1 MNKNTVLHLSLSSLS
16 EEIKLKEIS
25 PVEVVRELLARIEEI
40 NPVVNAFITVL
51 QEQAVKEARQA
62 EEEIMAGNY
71 RGPLHGIPIGL
82 KDLIYTKG
90 IRTTMGSKIY
100 QNYIPDRD
108 ATVVQKLKKAG
119 AIMIGKCNTQEFA
132 YGPTGDASYFGPA
145 RNPYNPSKMTGGSS
159 SGSGAAVASG
169 LCFGALGTDTGGS
182 IRIPASATGIVG
194 MKPTFGRISKA
205 GVHPLGRTLDHVGP
219 MTRSI
224 RDNALLLGMLAGFD
238 HEDPFSHNLG
248 NEDFTRCIG
257 ESISGKVIGIPTSFY
272 FDRVDEEVKDKVK
285 KAIHVLEDLGAVIRD
300 VEIPVLSKVSYAQ
313 LKTLQSEAYAIHE
326 ELVLSRPQDYQAQV
340 LERLKQSAE
349 ALGFE
354 YVKAQEIRQEARE
367 AFNTVFERIDVI
379 AAPTVAILPPDI
391 GQTEISIEGKTEQVR
406 SALLRLTEPA
416 CVTGLPSLSVPCG
429 FSDSGLPIGLQLIG
443 KPFSEARLYQVG
455 AAFEQEAALSTL
467 KWDVPPLV
475 QQS

>member
-1 MNKNTVLHLSLSSLS
+1 MNKNTVLQLSLSALS
-16 EEIKLKEIS
+16 EEIKTKEIS
-25 PVEVVRELLARIEEI
+25 PVEVVRELLDRIQEV

-51 QEQAVKEARQA
+51 EEQALKEARQA
-62 EEEIMAGNY
+62 EGEIMAGNC
-71 RGPLHGIPIGL
+71 RGRLHGVPVGL

-90 IRTTMGSKIY
+90 IRTTMGSKIF
-100 QNYIPDRD
+100 QDFIPDRD
-108 ATVVQKLKKAG
+108 AVVVQKLRKAG
-119 AIMIGKCNTQEFA
+119 AILIGKCNTQEFA

-145 RNPYNPSKMTGGSS
+145 RNPYNPAKMTGGSS

-194 MKPTFGRISKA
+194 MKPTFGRVSKT
-205 GVHPLGRTLDHVGP
+205 GIYPLGKTLDHVGP

-224 RDNALLLGMLAGFD
+224 RDNALLLGVLAGFD

-248 NEDFTRCIG
+248 NEDFTLCIG

-272 FDRVDEEVKDKVK
+272 FDRVDEEVKEKVK
-285 KAIHVLEDLGAVIRD
+285 KAIHVLEGLGAVIRD
-300 VEIPVLSKVSYAQ
+300 IEIPVLSKVSYTQ
-313 LKTLQSEAYAIHE
+313 LKTLQSEAYALHE
-326 ELVLSRPQDYQAQV
+326 EHVLSRPQDYQPPV

-349 ALGFE
+349 ARGYE

-367 AFNTVFERIDVI
+367 AFNNVFEQVDVV

-391 GQTEISIEGKTEQVR
+391 GQTEITVGGQAEQVR

-429 FSDSGLPIGLQLIG
+429 FSSDGLPVGLQLIG

-455 AAFEQEAALSTL
+455 AAFEQEASLSTL
-467 KWDVPPLV
+467 KWDVQPLM
-475 QQS
+475 QRS